1 MKKVVV
7 YNVENNSVLTEIFDC
22 VRKFVKR
29 ELKVHEKRSIE
40 ATGWRE
46 LRAEP
51 AKIDGINEHDS
62 AALMIRIAYKI
73 AINNKALLSA
83 EVLNDFRY
91 NLLIMLYKHGVQPT
105 LM

>member
-1 MKKVVV
+1 MKKVVI

-29 ELKVHEKRSIE
+29 ELKLHEKRSIE

-46 LRAEP
+46 LRVEP
-51 AKIDGINEHDS
+51 AKIEGINEYDS

-73 AINNKALLSA
+73 AINNKAVLLA